1 MGFSVRI
8 EAPQGWIFIK
18 NSEIKYRVIFCYP
31 GILTS
36 FILSSWCTFLSENFF
51 VVKIQN
57 ICNLTGWSRV
67 HISDIFDYYRA
78 NINEMWNARKLGGIY
93 KTLEPYICKYM
104 VNQHLVLLYLYSV
117 SINKI
122 LVTEFTTVRVSHN
135 LNLMWNISTHWN
147 QQLIKYVSSKLIE
160 FSEQNFRK

>member
-1 MGFSVRI
+1 
-8 EAPQGWIFIK
+8 
-18 NSEIKYRVIFCYP
+18 
-31 GILTS
+31 
-36 FILSSWCTFLSENFF
+36 
-51 VVKIQN
+51 
-57 ICNLTGWSRV
+57 
-67 HISDIFDYYRA
+67 
-78 NINEMWNARKLGGIY
+78 
-93 KTLEPYICKYM
+93 M

-135 LNLMWNISTHWN
+135 LILMWNISTHWN

>member
-1 MGFSVRI
+1 
-8 EAPQGWIFIK
+8 
-18 NSEIKYRVIFCYP
+18 
-31 GILTS
+31 
-36 FILSSWCTFLSENFF
+36 
-51 VVKIQN
+51 
-57 ICNLTGWSRV
+57 
-67 HISDIFDYYRA
+67 
-78 NINEMWNARKLGGIY
+78 
-93 KTLEPYICKYM
+93 M
-104 VNQHLVLLYLYSV
+104 VNQHLVLLYLCSV